1 MQPETTTIVHESA
14 ANDISGAT
22 TTVNTEEETTPPS
35 DDMKADGYAT
45 LPDTDVSITTTV
57 MSEVSDAVTTFIPET
72 TAVDTTAPDVGYTN
86 DGISEGVTAPATATQ
101 DILVTA
107 PRTTTPSVTIPNT
120 EVPITT
126 TILPVTDEPYET
138 TTVYDNPSTSGP
150 GWESCEAIVQEKLG
164 KAIQK
169 VKGDHESAMLQA
181 LDMIKNALHEI

>member
-1 MQPETTTIVHESA
+1 MQPETTTIETVS
-14 ANDISGAT
+14 NDISGVT

-35 DDMKADGYAT
+35 DNMEADGYAT
-45 LPDTDVSITTTV
+45 LPDTDVSMTTTIV
-57 MSEVSDAVTTFIPET
+57 SEVTDAVTTFIPET

-86 DGISEGVTAPATATQ
+86 DGISEGATAPATATQ

-107 PRTTTPSVTIPNT
+107 PRTTTSSVTIPST
-120 EVPITT
+120 EVPTTT
-126 TILPVTDEPYET
+126 TILPVTEEPYET

-150 GWESCEAIVQEKLG
+150 GWESCEAIVQEKLD